1 MTEVCGDDDY
11 DEVSDEMSDVSSVT
25 TKPMA
30 SNGDDFRMTT
40 KPTPSNG
47 DDFRMTLL
55 TKASTRNKTV
65 DVRYQPRRSIS
76 FDLLRETIVSNVV
89 ELTAAQQLS
98 PPTPFADD
106 LITTTITTTTTEV
119 SSATL
124 PRPPSRTTSRSAFS
138 TSSTMQRPLSL
149 AVSESAKNVNSVDEN
164 NRRQCRTLPRN
175 CCRAIPPPSQYKG
188 VHFAPGV
195 EHTTDGRTCSQTS
208 TTPPLAIPTEGLPT
222 GPARCVKDDI
232 N

>member
-1 MTEVCGDDDY
+1 VTEVCGDDDY

-30 SNGDDFRMTT
+30 
-40 KPTPSNG
+40 SNG

-89 ELTAAQQLS
+89 SNVVELTAAQQLS

-106 LITTTITTTTTEV
+106 LITTTTTTTTTEA

-164 NRRQCRTLPRN
+164 NRRQCRTLPRK
-175 CCRAIPPPSQYKG
+175 CCQAIPPPPQYKG

-195 EHTTDGRTCSQTS
+195 DQTTDGRTGLPTS

-222 GPARCVKDDI
+222 GPARYVKDDDLKLNFVHFI
-232 N
+232 